1 MHTLTLITV
10 DVPDTTQ
17 TDAQMEQSLNR
28 LVQALW
34 GGSDEQKPSSIYEE
48 LIQRRLNCR
57 RDAFSMAVD
66 NAVAEKLEPYCE
78 CTEDP
83 RFLEFVD
90 QTEKIRDE
98 YENGACNFIRLP
110 QGTLVP
116 EMFYGKFCIRDGK
129 VYQRKAGQLRHEKR
143 TKKAKKMKAF
153 VDLPFKKAY
162 KSLDEFATDYYGSS
176 YHEDQEAYGYYT
188 NPNSFWDWY
197 SIGGR
202 WPYQF
207 LVKES
212 CLEYSI
218 GERSRDDENHMP
230 DRPDGYVWAVAA
242 RKKDIEWQVL
252 YDWSKKRMT
261 ERFYQLEKCFAEKA
275 IPEGM
280 FAQITEQ
287 GIGFFGDLYY
297 VAGESL
303 DENLRRYGYADDMK
317 YHASCGAYV
326 DHDTAYCDRFDI
338 LGPHD
343 DREGWC
349 RLLEDF
355 VEKADDNAVIVGVDC
370 HV

>member
-10 DVPDTTQ
+10 DIPDTTQ
-17 TDAQMEQSLNR
+17 TDAKLDQGLTR
-28 LVQALW
+28 LAQALF
-34 GGSDEQKPSSIYEE
+34 GAKDNEKASFLQE
-48 LIQRRLNCR
+48 LLTKRLNCR
-57 RDAFSMAVD
+57 RDAFSIAVD

-78 CTEDP
+78 CTEDK

-90 QTEKIRDE
+90 QSDEIRDE
-98 YENGACNFIRLP
+98 YENGSCNFIRLP
-110 QGTLVP
+110 QGTMVP
-116 EMFYGKFCIRDGK
+116 ERYYGRFCIREGK
-129 VYQRKAGQLRHEKR
+129 VFQRQAGPLRHEKR
-143 TKKAKKMKAF
+143 TKKSKKMKAF
-153 VDLPFKKAY
+153 EDYPFKKVY
-162 KSLDEFATDYYGSS
+162 KSLDEFATDFYGST
-176 YHEDQEAYGYYT
+176 YHEDRKAYGYYT

-202 WPYQF
+202 WPFQF

-212 CLEYSI
+212 CPEYSI
-218 GERSRDDENHMP
+218 GERGFDDDDRMP
-230 DRPDGYVWAVAA
+230 DKPEGYVWAVAA
-242 RKKDIEWQVL
+242 RKKDIEWQAL
-252 YDWSKKRMT
+252 YDWSKQRMT
-261 ERFYQLEKCFAEKA
+261 ERFYQLEKCFAEQKLLD
-275 IPEGM
+275 GM
-280 FAQITEQ
+280 LAQISEQ

-303 DENLRRYGYADDMK
+303 NENLRRFGYVDDMK

-338 LGPHD
+338 LGPHN

-349 RLLEDF
+349 RLLENF